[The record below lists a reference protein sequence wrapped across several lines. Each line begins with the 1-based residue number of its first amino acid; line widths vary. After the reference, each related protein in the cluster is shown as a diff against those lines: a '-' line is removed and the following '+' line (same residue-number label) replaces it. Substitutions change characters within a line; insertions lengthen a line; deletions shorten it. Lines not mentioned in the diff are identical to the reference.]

1 MYNQAYAQNPNMMGM
16 GMNGANMAAMNGMG
30 GIAMMGMGAGGGFF
44 NNIFMYNG
52 NAIGLQ
58 TRLESIS
65 SAEAS
70 TVREATISCAGTQI
84 TEMNTL
90 CLICTI
96 LWGSFL
102 IFPLCFMCCD
112 WWMSLTYP
120 SFDVPETTY
129 RSLAYLINT
138 PIQNLVL
145 IVTDNRLTRQK
156 CQIIYELLSR
166 SQLKGFNFLNR
177 AKNYDFENNEYS
189 GFVENMRPIKQLPFA
204 SEIKWGRHIVL

>member
-1 MYNQAYAQNPNMMGM
+1 MYNQAYAQNPNMMG
-16 GMNGANMAAMNGMG
+16 AGMG
-30 GIAMMGMGAGGGFF
+30 GAGMAGMAGMGGMAMMGMGAGGGFF
-44 NNIFMYNG
+44 NNVFMYNG

-120 SFDVPETTY
+120 AFDVPENTY
-129 RSLAYLINT
+129 RALAQLINGT
-138 PIQNLVL
+138 PLQTLV
-145 IVTDNRLTRQK
+145 ISVTDNRLTKQK
-156 CQIIYELLSR
+156 CQILYDLLSR
-166 SQLKGFNFLNR
+166 SQLKGFTFVNR
-177 AKNYDFENNEYS
+177 ALNFDF
-189 GFVENMRPIKQLPFA
+189 
-204 SEIKWGRHIVL
+204 